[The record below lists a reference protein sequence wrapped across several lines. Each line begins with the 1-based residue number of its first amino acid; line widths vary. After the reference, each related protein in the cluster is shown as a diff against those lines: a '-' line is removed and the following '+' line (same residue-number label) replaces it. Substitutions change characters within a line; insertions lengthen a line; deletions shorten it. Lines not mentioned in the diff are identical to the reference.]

1 MNPLMYSLCHKP
13 VIGLMMFA
21 SSLCVFPPLFED
33 QSLPLQ
39 QTGASLIKE
48 FKVPVGKPY
57 FLEIGFEFPS
67 AASIRSDDVAGE
79 RYDANCER
87 DYAEIPQAQRIGL
100 GRPIPIHVLV
110 REKLSGN
117 VTMDKVFNSLC
128 IIDTQAN
135 PFRKT
140 RTVGR
145 LDLLDGKYVIE
156 VDNIAG
162 QAGLD
167 GVTTTVSLVAGHGK

>member
-1 MNPLMYSLCHKP
+1 MNPLTYSLCQKP
-13 VIGLMMFA
+13 IIGLIMFA
-21 SSLCVFPPLFED
+21 SGLCVFPPLFQDEP
-33 QSLPLQ
+33 LPLQ
-39 QTGASLIKE
+39 QAGASLVKE
-48 FKVPVGKPY
+48 FRVPVSKPY

-87 DYAEIPQAQRIGL
+87 DYADIPLAQRTGL

-128 IIDTQAN
+128 IIYSAAA
-135 PFRKT
+135 PFRKA

-145 LDLLDGKYVIE
+145 LDLLEGKYVIE

-162 QAGLD
+162 QTGLD
-167 GVTTTVSLVAGHGK
+167 GVKTTVSLVAGHGK